1 MENNLE
7 KRIENIEKE
16 IELFKSKF
24 SQNPMDHL
32 RNPSSNL
39 VSQVDLQNLF
49 TNADKQDQIIKDALD
64 IEFPSGP
71 HNYISTLPNINPDI
85 LEYPEILGS
94 WEEEKNLLDIIKN
107 YDDYPAPDLQSF
119 TQVKSAEEEKIEKVH
134 GKTIFKF
141 PVLHLGWE
149 ADGWGYVID
158 RDSKRE
164 VILSNHGKFYTA
176 SIKELEQKL
185 AEYKKVEFETKKA
198 IELLNNYEKLD

>member
-1 MENNLE
+1 M
-7 KRIENIEKE
+7 K
-16 IELFKSKF
+16 
-24 SQNPMDHL
+24 DYDY
-32 RNPSSNL
+32 NPSLNL
-39 VSQVDLQNLF
+39 MSIP
-49 TNADKQDQIIKDALD
+49 DQETA
-64 IEFPSGP
+64 FQS
-71 HNYISTLPNINPDI
+71 YPD
-85 LEYPEILGS
+85 ILGS
-94 WEEEKNLLDIIKN
+94 WKEEKNPLDIIKN

-119 TQVKSAEEEKIEKVH
+119 TKVKSTEEEKIEKTY

-158 RDSKRE
+158 RDGERE

-198 IELLNNYEKLD
+198 ITLLNTYAKLD

>member
-1 MENNLE
+1 MKDYDSNSSLNLMSTPDSE
-7 KRIENIEKE
+7 
-16 IELFKSKF
+16 
-24 SQNPMDHL
+24 
-32 RNPSSNL
+32 
-39 VSQVDLQNLF
+39 
-49 TNADKQDQIIKDALD
+49 TA
-64 IEFPSGP
+64 FPS
-71 HNYISTLPNINPDI
+71 YPD
-85 LEYPEILGS
+85 ILGS
-94 WEEEKNLLDIIKN
+94 WGEEKNPLDIIKN

-119 TQVKSAEEEKIEKVH
+119 TKVKSPEEEKIEKEH

-198 IELLNNYEKLD
+198 ITLLNSHGKLD